1 MVLIMFFNRIL
12 QSLRGSCPFL
22 KYNHQTNNSRVLSV
36 QTLQTFY
43 LRICDGVPVFYGI
56 VYTSEQDTR
65 EVYGFFSLRATK
77 PVPRVFPSYFFFPL
91 LSGGS
96 LVQTQML
103 MCLAMVLNIRT
114 CAKYG
119 PLSNKILA
127 LSMIFSL

>member
-1 MVLIMFFNRIL
+1 MYIRL
-12 QSLRGSCPFL
+12 
-22 KYNHQTNNSRVLSV
+22 
-36 QTLQTFY
+36 TFY
-43 LRICDGVPVFYGI
+43 LSFCDGVPVFSGI

-65 EVYGFFSLRATK
+65 EVYGFFSPKAPK
-77 PVPRVFPSYFFFPL
+77 PVPRAFPSYFLFPL

-119 PLSNKILA
+119 PPNHLYVGLEAASLQWM
-127 LSMIFSL
+127 LTWRFMIHLIDLLK